1 MGLDDALIFTR
12 VVECHS
18 FTLAAAGLGMQKST
32 VSRRIAQLEE
42 RLGVRLLN
50 RTTRKLRLTEV
61 GQAYYERCRQIML
74 DFAEAEQAVMQ
85 LQQAPAG
92 LLRITAPIEFGQLF
106 LGGVLGAFMRE
117 YPQIAA
123 EVELTSRL
131 VDPLEEGV
139 DIAIRVGVPQD
150 STLIARKLFE
160 SRRALFASPDYL
172 VQQGVPRVLS
182 DLASHRAVVQ
192 SHDSGRYWPLL
203 EAQVSCQRTLVCN
216 NITFLREAL
225 LAGAGIGCL
234 PVMICRG
241 AGQRTAG
248 RGAGAGPP
256 AGGRDLCGVPLAA
269 LSGDQGQD
277 LSRLSHG
284 QPAVIRRAVA
294 GAGRARPVN
303 IAPLIP
309 AAARSP
315 SLESLHDHRPYPH
328 CAVAYR

>member
-85 LQQAPAG
+85 LQQEPAG

-117 YPQIAA
+117 YPQITA

-160 SRRALFASPDYL
+160 SRRGLFASPDYL
-172 VQQGVPRVLS
+172 TQQGMPRVVG

-192 SHDSGRYWPLL
+192 NHDNSRYWPLL

-234 PVMICRG
+234 PVMICSE
-241 AGQRTAG
+241 ALASG
-248 RGAGAGPP
+248 RLVEVLEPARLPVGEIFAVYPSRRFQATKVKTFLDFLMASLPSYGGRLLEPAGP
-256 AGGRDLCGVPLAA
+256 GLLT
-269 LSGDQGQD
+269 
-277 LSRLSHG
+277 SH
-284 QPAVIRRAVA
+284 
-294 GAGRARPVN
+294 
-303 IAPLIP
+303 L
-309 AAARSP
+309 
-315 SLESLHDHRPYPH
+315 
-328 CAVAYR
+328 